1 VTRLAEPVRR
11 PGPEEPAPPNPA
23 LEVTSVTSGYHRV
36 AVLRSVSLAVPRAA
50 VVALLGPN
58 GAGKTTLLRTI
69 SGILRATDGRIS
81 IGGLDMTSAAPHRRT
96 KSGLCLIPEGRGIF
110 AALTVKENLRMQ
122 LPPWSNDD
130 STIERAITTF
140 PDLGRRLGQLAGSMS
155 GGQQQMLALCRAWVA
170 NPDVVLLDEVSMG
183 LAPRIVDEIFA
194 ALQQL
199 AAQGVALLIVE
210 QYIAR
215 ALDIADYVYLLEKG
229 NITVQG
235 PPSELDRDALLSG
248 YFGPGS

>member
-1 VTRLAEPVRR
+1 
-11 PGPEEPAPPNPA
+11 
-23 LEVTSVTSGYHRV
+23 
-36 AVLRSVSLAVPRAA
+36 
-50 VVALLGPN
+50 
-58 GAGKTTLLRTI
+58 
-69 SGILRATDGRIS
+69 
-81 IGGLDMTSAAPHRRT
+81 
-96 KSGLCLIPEGRGIF
+96 
-110 AALTVKENLRMQ
+110 
-122 LPPWSNDD
+122 
-130 STIERAITTF
+130 
-140 PDLGRRLGQLAGSMS
+140 
-155 GGQQQMLALCRAWVA
+155 
-170 NPDVVLLDEVSMG
+170 MG